1 MQQNQIKK
9 ARKLQEDARTEQER
23 LVSGHLGRLRRAAA
37 SELQGDNAAKRV
49 AISWMQGSLSEDELD
64 TLQHTLALL
73 TAVLDLQQQ
82 HHHWQQQQQAGTAGQ
97 QDGPEQQQAGADAA
111 GAPLQG
117 PGQEQSQQ
125 QVSSSRTPPLP
136 PLPQQQQQPGPSQ
149 PQQPQQQG
157 TDRGGAG
164 QLLVPEGAEMTDK
177 ELLAWLRQPGNERH
191 HLRVTLECL
200 KEIGAADLPAGVLLG
215 HKVGVCSNA

>member
-1 MQQNQIKK
+1 VQQNQIKK

-37 SELQGDNAAKRV
+37 AELAGDNAAKRV

-82 HHHWQQQQQAGTAGQ
+82 HHHWQQQQVGTASQ
-97 QDGPEQQQAGADAA
+97 QDGPGQQQAGADAA
-111 GAPLQG
+111 GAISQG
-117 PGQEQSQQ
+117 PLQEQSQRQ
-125 QVSSSRTPPLP
+125 GSSSSTPPLL
-136 PLPQQQQQPGPSQ
+136 PLPQQQPGPSQ
-149 PQQPQQQG
+149 PQQQQQQG

-164 QLLVPEGAEMTDK
+164 QLLVPDGADMTDK

-215 HKVGVCSNA
+215 HKVGVNGNA